1 MPFQNQV
8 PMRQPS
14 GYPGDWASDNVYYS
28 AALIADTGGIVPGT
42 FVSVETIANPN
53 ADKLN
58 PKRAIAGGANAIGIA
73 LRSRIGVIK
82 DLRQEAA
89 FIINEAM
96 PVEVI
101 IAGDARVALT
111 NYSTAVEGMKLFYNQ
126 TNGTVQAHNAGTA
139 VAGYVETAWYVYSL
153 DSYDG
158 DNMVKASTYRKA

>member
-28 AALIADTGGIVPGT
+28 AALIADAAGIVPGT
-42 FVSVETIANPN
+42 FVSVETLANPN

-58 PKRAIAGGANAIGIA
+58 PKRAQSGGANAIGIA

-89 FIINEAM
+89 FIISEGL

-101 IAGDARVALT
+101 VSGDARVALT
-111 NYSTAVEGMKLFYNQ
+111 NYGTAVEGMKLFYS
-126 TNGTVQAHNAGTA
+126 TTDGTVQAHNAGTT
-139 VAGYVETAWYVYSL
+139 VAGYVETDWYVYSL

-158 DNMVKASTYRKA
+158 DNMVKASTFRKA